1 MKKTLCTLALF
12 ALAALVATPAAAQML
27 RSGGFGAGR
36 RGGGNLLPPRSGMG
50 GNRPGMGMNARTML
64 GGGAGGA
71 AVPGAAGAAGMAGA
85 EEQKSTEEFLADLP
99 RGTNGVPRL
108 AFDQAPIELLL
119 YAYADEAKKVLIPA
133 PNLPKTQVT
142 LKTQDEFDL
151 TREQYLNAI
160 ERVLTLNGVVLQEV
174 DDIYLYALDRKTVRT
189 AGIRTEMNIPAEGNP
204 EKGKVISQL
213 IRFSY
218 ITAEEAQKA
227 IEGFKDPAGLFQV
240 FERNNSILVTDT
252 QENVNRMLEIIK
264 ELDQPNPVLEEVF
277 TCQIEYALAA
287 DIKTALETIVTESQ
301 KELEQGKSGPKT
313 SGAPGFG
320 SSRPS
325 TPQPTRLL
333 NLNNRPGQP
342 NAQQPQPSTPNA
354 PMLAQISDADRGMI
368 RGKVLILAD
377 ERSNKL
383 IVITSKTNMDFFN
396 KIIKTLD
403 VETTPEVSVEVIRL
417 KYAEAEE
424 VASMLNDLIGNN
436 GGSSQNRNN
445 QNANAR
451 GAAGTANRNLTQ
463 TRPGTPPAAR
473 PPTANPTFSNA
484 NTLGELNKD
493 NIKILADKR
502 INGIVIMARKADMK
516 AVKEVIEDMDVK
528 LSQVLLETVIVQIE
542 LGDDLQTGIDWVQR
556 GKYRAAEQVQA
567 KDPITGQP
575 LFYAL
580 DTNGR
585 VMGTG
590 IEGSTVSVNNQDYAV
605 GTVPVMNT
613 VFKTVRDNFFN
624 HGGANS
630 GYMAGGG
637 GGSGSSLL
645 QSLFGSSS
653 ASSGSSSGTT
663 DESGTASTVA
673 NAAAIAANPIG
684 GGLNYFLKSD
694 KLNLGAVIQAAK
706 SDSRS
711 KVLASPILM
720 TVDNK
725 EATIEATDMIY
736 LFSGYQYSGSSYNGT
751 QVRNYEKRDIGLTV
765 KVTPRINPNGTVVLT
780 IEETFETKGAD
791 QAVPNE
797 SGGTDNY
804 ATVTTRKMSSDVS
817 VENRQTIVMG
827 GLQRSVRSK
836 STSGIPIL
844 KDIPWIGKWLFGSTS
859 DSEQKSEL
867 LVFITPYVLDD
878 AESAQAEALRRKQTL
893 SDPRPW
899 EDNGWSLSPVADPIS
914 KKEQL
919 RRFVDEWERQ
929 DEERK
934 TKYAIEKA
942 KVDRVKKLK
951 EMSKN
956 ERERWIKLHEDEVKE
971 IEEDSEKT
979 EKDQAKLRAFV
990 EDLKKKTPEEY
1001 KDQKLK
1007 EAEKAIEESKEVE
1020 KNEYRKMVEEKAK
1033 DGTPLPA
1040 GETLKKDIEAAK
1052 AAKPAEAPTSAKP
1065 APAPAKP
1072 AAAPAPAVAPSPA
1085 KPAAAPAP
1093 AVAPAPAKPAPA
1105 PAKPVVAPAPA
1116 KPAAAPAKPAAA
1128 PAVAASPAKSAAAPA
1143 PAVAPAPAKPA
1154 AAPVKPAAAPAPAKP
1169 APTPAPAKPAAAPAP
1184 VSPAP
1189 AAANKNT
1196 K

>member
-12 ALAALVATPAAAQML
+12 ALAALVAAPAAAQML
-27 RSGGFGAGR
+27 RSGGGFGGR
-36 RGGGNLLPPRSGMG
+36 RGGGLLPNMRPGMGGGMG
-50 GNRPGMGMNARTML
+50 GNRGGMGGMGAMGGNRNMGAMG
-64 GGGAGGA
+64 GGGAG
-71 AVPGAAGAAGMAGA
+71 AVGAGAAGMGA

-189 AGIRTEMNIPAEGNP
+189 AGIRTEMNIPTEGNP

-264 ELDQPNPVLEEVF
+264 ELDQPNPVLEDVF
-277 TCQIEYALAA
+277 TRQIEYALAA

-320 SSRPS
+320 SSRPT

-383 IVITSKTNMDFFN
+383 IVITSKTNMDFFD

-556 GKYRAAEQVQA
+556 GKYREHVQQQV
-567 KDPITGQP
+567 KDNYGRP
-575 LFYAL
+575 LFWEETEN
-580 DTNGR
+580 DDGSKT
-585 VMGTG
+585 MKSTTTDTG
-590 IEGSTVSVNNQDYAV
+590 IPVLETVVR
-605 GTVPVMNT
+605 
-613 VFKTVRDNFFN
+613 TVRDNFYN

-637 GGSGSSLL
+637 GGSGTSPL
-645 QSLFGSSS
+645 QSLF
-653 ASSGSSSGTT
+653 ATV
-663 DESGTASTVA
+663 ST
-673 NAAAIAANPIG
+673 NAADMALGANPIG
-684 GGLNYFLKSD
+684 GGISYFLKSD
-694 KLNLGAVIQAAK
+694 KLNLAAVIQAAK

-791 QAVPNE
+791 QPVPNE
-797 SGGTDNY
+797 TGGTDNY

-827 GLQRSVRSK
+827 GLTRNVKTHSE
-836 STSGIPIL
+836 SGIPIL
-844 KDIPWIGKWLFGSTS
+844 KDIPWIGKWLFGSVADNETR
-859 DSEQKSEL
+859 SEL

-878 AESAQAEALRRKQTL
+878 AESAQSEALRRKKTL
-893 SDPRPW
+893 SHPRPW
-899 EDNGWSLSPVADPIS
+899 EDNGWSLSPLADPVS

-919 RRFVDEWERQ
+919 RRIVDEWERQ

-934 TKYAIEKA
+934 TKRAIEKA

-951 EMSKN
+951 EMTEE
-956 ERERWIKLHEDEVKE
+956 EREYWLKLHEKE
-971 IEEDSEKT
+971 LKEETEKT
-979 EKDQAKLRAFV
+979 DAEQAELRALV
-990 EDLKKKTPEEY
+990 EDIKTKKL
-1001 KDQKLK
+1001 D
-1007 EAEKAIEESKEVE
+1007 EANTAIEASKTEE
-1020 KNEYRKMVEEKAK
+1020 KNEYRKQVEEKAK
-1033 DGTPLPA
+1033 EENPKLPP
-1040 GETLKKDIEAAK
+1040 GDTLKKDVEAAK
-1052 AAKPAEAPTSAKP
+1052 AAPAKPAPAPEPAPAKPAP

-1072 AAAPAPAVAPSPA
+1072 APAPVKPVPAPAATPA
-1085 KPAAAPAP
+1085 KPAPAP
-1093 AVAPAPAKPAPA
+1093 APAPAKPAPA
-1105 PAKPVVAPAPA
+1105 PA
-1116 KPAAAPAKPAAA
+1116 
-1128 PAVAASPAKSAAAPA
+1128 
-1143 PAVAPAPAKPA
+1143 
-1154 AAPVKPAAAPAPAKP
+1154 PVKPAATPAPAKAVATPAPAKP
-1169 APTPAPAKPAAAPAP
+1169 APTPAPVKPAPVKSAPAPAAPAP
-1184 VSPAP
+1184 TP
-1189 AAANKNT
+1189 ANKSA